1 MAKRKMTKKDWTI
14 LANVEEN
21 ERREDMAKEL
31 NSAIARLVSEALE
44 TRKVYLCGNLPAFH
58 PNRIDVMT
66 GV

>member
-31 NSAIARLVSEALE
+31 NAAIGRLITEAIE
-44 TRKVYLCGNLPAFH
+44 TGKIYVNDPTIILWTIL
-58 PNRIDVMT
+58 T
-66 GV
+66 